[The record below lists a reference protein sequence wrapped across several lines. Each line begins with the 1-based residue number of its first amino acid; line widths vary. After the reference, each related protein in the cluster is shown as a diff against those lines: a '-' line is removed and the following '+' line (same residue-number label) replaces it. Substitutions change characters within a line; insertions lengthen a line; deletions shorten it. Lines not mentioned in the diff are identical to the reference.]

1 MYPTTAPL
9 AQDVLKAINGQYSA
23 IACYTHLAR
32 IAPNEEERKQILEIR
47 KDEIAHYQTFTQI
60 YISLTGA
67 QPTPRITEAC
77 PTNYVDGLEFALKD
91 EQHTVDFYLDIADKA
106 HDPYI
111 KEAFKRASADE
122 QNHAVWFLYYYTRLC
137 CRR

>member
-23 IACYTHLAR
+23 IACYTQLAQV
-32 IAPNEEERKQILEIR
+32 APTEEERQQILEIR

-67 QPTPRITEAC
+67 QPTPRTTEAC
-77 PTNYVDGLEFALKD
+77 PPNYVDGLEFALKD